1 MENMI
6 NEYLLMRLKHQTSD
20 FIELAKT
27 KAIEVVVQHDERL
40 LITIL
45 TLFFAC
51 YLIVFFSGHLW
62 KKRKNRKLKR
72 VLTRSM
78 SIGVLHG
85 GELALQRLVDY
96 HEAKAN
102 LRSLDS
108 TEIELELDALL
119 NEERPDF
126 KKLQR
131 CVAKM
136 EMSGKE
142 SYALMKLE
150 DTVTKAQSKGK
161 PHEAYEFEM
170 LLVETLIYQ
179 GEFSKALSYKCL
191 KDEFITD
198 ARRPLYK
205 AIIYLS
211 LGYSTDEAKNYCE
224 QFNQIRKGLK
234 RSGKDAQLLEITTKF
249 EKLVV
254 IVEALKEDI
263 KEAKRKA
270 KKNK

>member
-1 MENMI
+1 MS
-6 NEYLLMRLKHQTSD
+6 LKHQTSN
-20 FIELAKT
+20 FFELVKT
-27 KAIEVVVQHDERL
+27 KAIEVVVQHDECL
-40 LITIL
+40 LITLL

-51 YLIVFFSGHLW
+51 YLIVFFSGYLW

-96 HEAKAN
+96 HKAKAN
-102 LRSLDS
+102 LQLLNS
-108 TEIELELDALL
+108 TETKLDALL
-119 NEERPDF
+119 KEERPDF

-131 CVAKM
+131 CIAKM

-142 SYALMKLE
+142 IQARMKVQDAVKE
-150 DTVTKAQSKGK
+150 ARSKGK
-161 PHEAYEFEM
+161 LHEDYEFDM

-179 GEFSKALSYKCL
+179 GEFKDALNCKCL

-205 AIIYLS
+205 AIINLS
-211 LGYSTDEAKNYCE
+211 LGNSTEGENCWNE
-224 QFNQIRKGLK
+224 FTRIREELK
-234 RSGKDAQLLEITTKF
+234 RSRNVQDAQLVDISTNFKKF
-249 EKLVV
+249 NS
-254 IVEALKEDI
+254 IVKSLKKDI
-263 KEAKRKA
+263 QEVKRKA
-270 KKNK
+270 QKNK